1 MGSLALTSTEE
12 AEAIKTMRAVLL
24 LFGSLTLTSAFFR
37 GYRNSR
43 TWGTGP
49 QRKVIASANQRRA
62 RQLFEAEMS
71 SCFSC
76 KNQLDGP
83 VCGSDGRTYPSAC
96 SLKQQSCKM
105 MRRQGRSFQSS
116 MLKIEQVHSGSCKAP
131 CEGMEDLGAFEAFNL
146 RATNNGLCIHDF
158 FQCARKMRK
167 HGGRK
172 AQVQACC
179 QARFDKCN
187 RIF

>member
-12 AEAIKTMRAVLL
+12 AEAIKIMRAILL
-24 LFGSLTLTSAFFR
+24 LFGGLALTSAFFR

-116 MLKIEQVHSGSCKAP
+116 MLKIEQ
-131 CEGMEDLGAFEAFNL
+131 FT
-146 RATNNGLCIHDF
+146 RAV
-158 FQCARKMRK
+158 ARRLVT
-167 HGGRK
+167 GWR
-172 AQVQACC
+172 
-179 QARFDKCN
+179 
-187 RIF
+187 